1 MLYMI
6 ISSVIYII
14 YIYIY
19 NYEFFIF
26 IYYFINL
33 LDFDFELSM
42 LCICNFPLVKR
53 PAAKVLLSNK
63 RLIGAK
69 YSF

>member
-6 ISSVIYII
+6 INSVIYIL
-14 YIYIY
+14 YIYIIM
-19 NYEFFIF
+19 NFIF